1 MTDHSSMPIVVAQLS
16 LNMKETAMKT
26 IRISVL
32 VVLLAEAA
40 IFEGKGMY
48 CVSQERETEKLNRQ

>member
-1 MTDHSSMPIVVAQLS
+1 MPIVVAQLS